1 MMSKPVVVPLDGSA
15 FAEQALSFAV
25 SIVRR
30 TAAPLHLVRIRP
42 TLPLGLDG
50 TEEGEYLQQ
59 VAERVRAQGAGPI
72 VARVIHDEF
81 GPLDHDPPGPEQVA
95 GLIADYATARGAGLI
110 IMTTHGRGG
119 LARMWL
125 GSVADSLVRSATQP
139 VLLIRPTDDE
149 AAVARVDPEFSHVM
163 VPLDG
168 TDACEDAI
176 PVAVEIG
183 GPFGARYSMVRVA
196 SSLTWAA
203 APTSEAAPMVYAPP
217 LSDKAVEE
225 YLNRAALPLQ
235 KKGMKVE
242 THVLF
247 GNSPA
252 PALIDFAADNA
263 VDLIVLATAARSGV
277 PRLLL
282 GSIADKLVR
291 AAPVPVLV
299 CSRRR

>member
-1 MMSKPVVVPLDGSA
+1 MSKPVVVPLDGSA
-15 FAEQALSFAV
+15 FAEQALPFALAV
-25 SIVRR
+25 VRR
-30 TAAPLHLVRIRP
+30 TAAPLHIVRIRP

-59 VAERVRAQGAGPI
+59 VAERVRSQGAATI
-72 VARVIHDEF
+72 VVRVLHDEF
-81 GPLDHDPPGPEQVA
+81 GPLDHEPPGPEHVA
-95 GLIADYATARGAGLI
+95 GLIADYTTARGAGLI

-139 VLLIRPTDDE
+139 VLLIRPTDDDVR
-149 AAVARVDPEFSHVM
+149 VARVDPEFRHVL

-168 TDACEDAI
+168 SEGGEDAI
-176 PVAVEIG
+176 PVAVELG
-183 GPFGARYSMVRVA
+183 ESFGARYSLVRVA

-217 LSDKAVEE
+217 LSDKAVQE
-225 YLNRAALPLQ
+225 YLNRAALPIQEKGLQ
-235 KKGMKVE
+235 VG

-252 PALIDFAADNA
+252 PTLIDFAADNA
-263 VDLIVLATAARSGV
+263 VDLIALATAARSGV